1 MTKSPFASFL
11 ILGLLSLSGTFL
23 ILYAT
28 PQGLGLFDDS
38 IAYIAG
44 ARSIL
49 NGDGYRAIWLASSKP
64 VTHFPP
70 MFSSV
75 LALIGLSG
83 LDPLRGTRFVNSL
96 LFGGNIFLLGII
108 GWKMTKS
115 QIAGVVLA
123 ILFLANASMFRV
135 HSNAMSE
142 PLYIFLTLASFLTF
156 YFYFELKQR
165 RWLILTGCLV
175 GGAYLTR
182 YAGLSLFTTFLVSL
196 VLLQNTWKDRLSHSA
211 IFILSFI
218 PFALGWSIRNQ
229 IVAEN
234 ATNRTFVYHPI
245 AQENITIGISV
256 FSEFLMPFNEWRRE
270 LIRTPNLVPS
280 IIFILLLIMFVWFVT
295 KGLKKFLKPT
305 TQTPE
310 VLSFI
315 SVLYIFGYLASLILS
330 MTFFDASTK
339 FQLRILSPI
348 FVSLLIVFV
357 YFLNWLFKRQKYL
370 ASFAFLFIFA
380 FSIYGITKE
389 ITQLRKGGVGY
400 ASFQWFD
407 SDAMEFL
414 RNLPEGTRI
423 YTNEAAAVYLYT
435 NRGAYVLPDLIDP
448 VTGQERGGFEEGVSR
463 LQAEVLSGNA
473 VLVLFDVSKDVD
485 RQAIYQILSEGL
497 YLAFDKQ
504 NDTIYTAYP

>member
-1 MTKSPFASFL
+1 
-11 ILGLLSLSGTFL
+11 
-23 ILYAT
+23 
-28 PQGLGLFDDS
+28 
-38 IAYIAG
+38 
-44 ARSIL
+44 
-49 NGDGYRAIWLASSKP
+49 
-64 VTHFPP
+64 
-70 MFSSV
+70 
-75 LALIGLSG
+75 
-83 LDPLRGTRFVNSL
+83 
-96 LFGGNIFLLGII
+96 
-108 GWKMTKS
+108 
-115 QIAGVVLA
+115 
-123 ILFLANASMFRV
+123 
-135 HSNAMSE
+135 
-142 PLYIFLTLASFLTF
+142 
-156 YFYFELKQR
+156 
-165 RWLILTGCLV
+165 
-175 GGAYLTR
+175 
-182 YAGLSLFTTFLVSL
+182 
-196 VLLQNTWKDRLSHSA
+196 
-211 IFILSFI
+211 
-218 PFALGWSIRNQ
+218 
-229 IVAEN
+229 
-234 ATNRTFVYHPI
+234 
-245 AQENITIGISV
+245 
-256 FSEFLMPFNEWRRE
+256 NEWRRE

-305 TQTPE
+305 TQTPV

-330 MTFFDASTK
+330 MTFFIASTK